1 MKVLKNIPKDLEQL
15 EPILGYQVR
24 GLNPENLNDAIDKAR
39 KKEAKSKLLRK
50 TIGLNIG
57 QIGQKKSME
66 DILKEEMNKYK
77 KVKKNQGRSYGGNN
91 QVNGGNNR
99 KPYRESN

>member
-24 GLNPENLNDAIDKAR
+24 GLNPKNLNDAIDKAR
-39 KKEAKSKLLRK
+39 KKEE

-77 KVKKNQGRSYGGNN
+77 KVNLIIN
-91 QVNGGNNR
+91 
-99 KPYRESN
+99 

>member
-1 MKVLKNIPKDLEQL
+1 M
-15 EPILGYQVR
+15 LGYQVR
-24 GLNPENLNDAIDKAR
+24 GLNPKNLNDAIDKTR
-39 KKEAKSKLLRK
+39 KKEE

-77 KVKKNQGRSYGGNN
+77 KVNLVIN
-91 QVNGGNNR
+91 
-99 KPYRESN
+99 